1 MSASECLRSLE
12 ALMNEFF
19 HDSTTNERKRQIEV
33 ILNEFSKQDNCWPQ
47 CLQYLTQTDNEYT
60 LMYCL
65 SVLENLIV
73 VKWDQLGGDRS
84 DKRISIWNYLLSN
97 NQSMPQ
103 YLRNKTAKLLV
114 TIARI
119 DWPNSYPDFMQ
130 NVLDLL
136 QSKQTTRLGLLLVKT
151 TIEELSQTRDDVCA
165 QRKTELNKLL
175 VSEMPNILMSL
186 TNLMELILDKHCN
199 FLTATP
205 PPSPSQSPNSD
216 SNPSINKD
224 VLCNAF
230 ELSLRRGLLQ
240 TIPDMDSESIE
251 MSSQV
256 LICLSQLF
264 AFMPLSLCYQI
275 SHSTLAAVFV
285 FATFGCNHSAVM
297 SGHKQS
303 STQLAVLAM
312 NCINELIA
320 KCSTNTETNEFI
332 YNMFQNTFHLLR
344 KLTKSNDLNNE
355 TNGSPFDHLDEE
367 YMSKFTEF
375 LRFFISGHLPRFE
388 KIPTFPIMEFLGLV
402 FEYTFKQTNCDSFLS
417 ALELWNIFIDY
428 LSVKIKQQNDSK
440 QVNLIVN
447 HYKEPIVSLLV
458 HLSRKIQFKYN
469 ARDLDKLDNENLDD
483 DYLTEW
489 QHFSHNCIEVMANIA
504 DMYPLETYEIVSEFH
519 NENLQSFFGLER
531 CLDTNQNNETIGL
544 QLSETDVYRLHC
556 TLRDLSTSLRLV
568 GRLADHFT
576 SDNFNRWFVSTK
588 SLIEKLIQALILF
601 NKHKFHKQKHLSND
615 FTDVCAQLMATI
627 KAYCHWLQKYC
638 NEDQTSN
645 DSVVIISAIVE
656 NCIQIICDNNNN
668 NNKMSHSAG
677 HLLYSV
683 STSVR
688 PIFMLTLECVQMLF
702 TKVCAYVRSCHNT
715 SNGFPVISIEDEK
728 LLCRSISNMLL
739 LPWLNLNND
748 SSQNWES
755 RTVYHDMFVEAIVE
769 PFKDA
774 FKCSQMP
781 VNGSLPQQ
789 TLNATQLCHSL
800 TLLSDIVDNH
810 KESPTRTKQLLFKSI
825 QSSLESFINLFPTYF
840 TNPFIAENCLNLFI
854 IVFDVLRI
862 QISFQFV
869 EKTIQLML
877 KLFSTNQS
885 NGMTCEPLSTKVI
898 PKFLKMLTFIVQQPG
913 TAFKSLLPGMI
924 SFAFDQ
930 ICPTIANTD
939 CPQLRRSLYEFLFQ
953 LLLNNW
959 RYFYP
964 NNSISGN
971 AFTNASHN
979 QQKQPEVLQNGDAF
993 VQIMN
998 IFAQSFLE
1006 NDITV
1011 FKHNLDALEILNTRL
1026 KLYQKEIFRQTMI
1039 KPFLSLFIQTLC
1051 DKSLNLLQDDIHAIV
1066 FNMASVDFPNF
1077 FNVFIP
1083 QYLYNCEPLNDIQRN
1098 SLATKYMDPNHQDFP
1113 TFVNNLNIFLNDLR
1127 YFKSIS
1133 SIVCNN

>member
-1 MSASECLRSLE
+1 MTSSDLRSLE

-19 HDSTTNERKRQIEV
+19 HSSTTNDRKREIEV
-33 ILNEFSKQDNCWPQ
+33 ILNEFSKRDNSWDE
-47 CLQYLTQTDNEYT
+47 CLQYLSQTDNEYT

-65 SVLENLIV
+65 SVLENVIV
-73 VKWDQLGGDRS
+73 MRWQSMGALKS
-84 DKRISIWNYLLSN
+84 DKRTAVWNYLLAN
-97 NQSMPQ
+97 NQSMAQ

-114 TIARI
+114 TIARM

-136 QSKQTTRLGLLLVKT
+136 PSRATTPLGVLLLKT
-151 TIEELSQTRDDVCA
+151 TIEELSQSRDDVCA
-165 QRKTELNKLL
+165 QRKAELNKLL
-175 VSEMPNILMSL
+175 ESEMPNIWMSL

-216 SNPSINKD
+216 SNPSLNKD

-240 TIPDMDSESIE
+240 TIPDMDSESIQI
-251 MSSQV
+251 SSEV

-285 FATFGCNHSAVM
+285 FATFGCNHSVAA
-297 SGHKQS
+297 SCHKQS

-320 KCSTNTETNEFI
+320 KCSTNSETNEFI

-344 KLTKSNDLNNE
+344 KLTKTNE
-355 TNGSPFDHLDEE
+355 MNGQTNGSPFSSFDEE

-388 KIPTFPIMEFLGLV
+388 KMPTFPIMEFLGLV

-417 ALELWNIFIDY
+417 ALELWNIFVDY
-428 LSVKIKQQNDSK
+428 LSVKIKQQNDEK
-440 QVNLIVN
+440 QVNLIVGT
-447 HYKEPIVSLLV
+447 YKEPIVSLLV
-458 HLSRKIQFKYN
+458 QLSRKIEFKYN
-469 ARDLDKLDNENLDD
+469 ARDLDKLDNESLDD
-483 DYLTEW
+483 DFLTEW
-489 QHFSHNCIEVMANIA
+489 QHYSHNCIEVMANIA
-504 DMYPLETYEIVSEFH
+504 DIYPLECYEIVSEFH
-519 NENLQSFFGLER
+519 NQNLQSFFGLEH
-531 CLDTNQNNETIGL
+531 CLETNQNSETIGL

-576 SDNFNRWFVSTK
+576 SENFNRWFVSTK
-588 SLIEKLIQALILF
+588 SLIEKLIQALIFF
-601 NKHKFHKQKHLSND
+601 NKHKFHKQKHLSNE
-615 FTDVCAQLMATI
+615 FIDVCAQLMATI
-627 KAYCHWLQKYC
+627 KAYSHWLQKFC

-645 DSVVIISAIVE
+645 ESVVIISAIVE
-656 NCIQIICDNNNN
+656 NCIQILCDNNNDTN
-668 NNKMSHSAG
+668 QMMSHSAG

-683 STSVR
+683 STTVR
-688 PIFMLTLECVQMLF
+688 PIYLLTLECVQMLF
-702 TKVCAYVRSCHNT
+702 TKVCALVRCHNT
-715 SNGFPVISIEDEK
+715 SNGFETNAFPSICVEDEK
-728 LLCRSISNMLL
+728 IICRFISNIIL

-769 PFKDA
+769 PFK
-774 FKCSQMP
+774 CTNTP
-781 VNGSLPQQ
+781 INGSQ
-789 TLNATQLCHSL
+789 TLNTTQLCHSL
-800 TLLSDIVDNH
+800 ALLSDIVDNH
-810 KESPTRTKQLLFKSI
+810 KESPTRTKQLLLKSI

-840 TNPFIAENCLNLFI
+840 TNAMIAENCLNLFI

-862 QISFQFV
+862 QINFQFV

-898 PKFLKMLTFIVQQPG
+898 PKFLKMLTLIVQQPG
-913 TAFKSLLPGMI
+913 TAYKSLLPGMI
-924 SFAFDQ
+924 SFAFDR

-939 CPQLRRSLYEFLFQ
+939 CPQLKRSLYEFLFQ

-959 RYFYP
+959 KYFYP
-964 NNSISGN
+964 NNAISGN
-971 AFTNASHN
+971 AFNTVTNS
-979 QQKQPEVLQNGDAF
+979 QQKPEVLQNADAF

-1026 KLYQKEIFRQTMI
+1026 KLYQKEIFKQTMI

-1051 DKSLNLLQDDIHAIV
+1051 DKSLNLLQDDIYAIV
-1066 FNMASVDFPNF
+1066 FNMASVDFPHF

-1083 QYLYNCEPLNDIQRN
+1083 QYLYNCERLNDLQRN
-1098 SLATKYMDPNHQDFP
+1098 SLATKYLDPNHHDFP
-1113 TFVNNLNIFLNDLR
+1113 
-1127 YFKSIS
+1127 
-1133 SIVCNN
+1133 